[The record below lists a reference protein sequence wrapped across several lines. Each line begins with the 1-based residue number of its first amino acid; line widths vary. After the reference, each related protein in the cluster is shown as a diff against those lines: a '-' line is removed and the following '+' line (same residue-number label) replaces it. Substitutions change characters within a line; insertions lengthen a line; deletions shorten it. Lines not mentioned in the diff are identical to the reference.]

1 MSQFKTLNHLTITS
15 QLTEP
20 PFLIRQLTEA
30 YAFQTNCING
40 GITDYTSKQK
50 YFPVIPIKKIKKK
63 CFPVMFRFEEKSGEQ
78 GYAVSKRSIYP
89 ESDWH
94 KIIGKEHQ

>member
-1 MSQFKTLNHLTITS
+1 
-15 QLTEP
+15 
-20 PFLIRQLTEA
+20 
-30 YAFQTNCING
+30 
-40 GITDYTSKQK
+40 
-50 YFPVIPIKKIKKK
+50 
-63 CFPVMFRFEEKSGEQ
+63 MFRFEEKSGEQ

>member
-1 MSQFKTLNHLTITS
+1 MSQFKTLNHVTITS

-40 GITDYTSKQK
+40 GITD
-50 YFPVIPIKKIKKK
+50 
-63 CFPVMFRFEEKSGEQ
+63 
-78 GYAVSKRSIYP
+78 
-89 ESDWH
+89 
-94 KIIGKEHQ
+94 